1 MVKHFAANM
10 LTLLILA
17 AVGVAALMLWGRS
30 QYDNPGPLAE
40 AICLKVER
48 GSDMSRVADDL
59 VDRGAVSNAF
69 VFRTGARYENKTQQ
83 LKAGSFLVQSDAS
96 MAQIVDAVTKG
107 GANTCG
113 SEVIVNVGIN
123 AMRMRVRG
131 LNPATG
137 DLEELASINPREEG
151 VELPPSYI
159 EAREDSDTRYR
170 ISFAE
175 GVTNW
180 QIENALLSLDFL
192 DGDIVD
198 MPREGGLSPNSYEVR
213 LGGARQDLIDQMR
226 AAQSE
231 ILDAAWF
238 DRDVETPL
246 VDRQEALILASII
259 EKETAQADE
268 RPLVASVFVN
278 RLNKGIRLQTD
289 PTVIYGITKGEGI
302 LGRGLRR
309 SELDRATPY
318 NTYQID
324 GLPPTPIANPG
335 KAAIEAALKPAE
347 SDFIFFVADGTG
359 GHAFAKTLQ
368 EHNRNVAAWR
378 KIERERAEAAKASDQ
393 N

>member
-10 LTLLILA
+10 LTLLIFA
-17 AVGVAALMLWGRS
+17 TVGVAALMLWGRA
-30 QYDNPGPLAE
+30 QYDNAGPLAE

-59 VDRGAVSNAF
+59 ADRGAVSNAF
-69 VFRTGARYENKTQQ
+69 IFRTGARYEDKTNQ
-83 LKAGSFLVQSDAS
+83 LKAGSFLVPSEAS

-137 DLEELASINPREEG
+137 DLEELAVINPREEG

-159 EAREDSDTRYR
+159 EARDDSDTRYR

-192 DGDIVD
+192 EGEIVD
-198 MPREGGLSPNSYEVR
+198 MPSEGGLSPNSYEVR

-226 AAQSE
+226 AAQAE

-238 DRDVETPL
+238 VRDVETPL
-246 VDRQEALILASII
+246 ADRQEALILASII

-268 RPLVASVFVN
+268 RSLVASVFVN

-289 PTVIYGITKGEGI
+289 PTVIYGITKGEGV

-309 SELDRATPY
+309 SELDRATPF

-335 KAAIEAALKPAE
+335 KAAIEAALNPAE
-347 SDFIFFVADGTG
+347 SDYIFFVADGTG